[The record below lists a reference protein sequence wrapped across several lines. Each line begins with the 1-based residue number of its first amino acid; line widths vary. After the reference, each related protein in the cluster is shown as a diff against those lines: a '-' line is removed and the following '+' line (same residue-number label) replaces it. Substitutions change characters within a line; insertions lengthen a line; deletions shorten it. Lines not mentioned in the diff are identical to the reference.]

1 MRLLLIHAV
10 YLRHTLGA
18 KKESKHSNTLS
29 ENPVLCVTPLSCL
42 KITAMQ
48 KVKILKNLCQKII
61 MNVHVKYIKL
71 ST

>member
-29 ENPVLCVTPLSCL
+29 ENPVLCDRCHPFELLEDNYYAESQDFKKPVSENLS
-42 KITAMQ
+42 
-48 KVKILKNLCQKII
+48 
-61 MNVHVKYIKL
+61 
-71 ST
+71 